1 MDSLMKYN
9 LIEGL
14 EKKISKIILGNDK
27 EYNAKHAYKIWDK
40 WIELGGN
47 TFDCAFIYGGG
58 LQEKLLGQYIK
69 SRSLEKDIVI
79 ISKAVMNSYEF
90 KNISQFVDESLN
102 RLNVNCLDIFLLHR
116 DFADT
121 PVEEIIGTLNKEK
134 KRGKIKIFGASNWS
148 LERFAQANNYA
159 ILNKLEPMKILSN
172 NFSLAKMEKPL
183 WEGCLSSNKEEF
195 IDYMTKNNIH
205 HFSWSSQARGFFRK
219 KINYIDRLKIF
230 FSKDENLRLRNCF
243 YSSNNIKLFQNAEL
257 LGKQLHKSSN
267 AIALAW
273 VLQQSF
279 NSYAIIGPKTELQ
292 LSDSLEC
299 LKIQLSEEQ
308 IKLLY

>member
-1 MDSLMKYN
+1 MVSLMKYN

-27 EYNAKHAYKIWDK
+27 EINALHAYKIWDK

-58 LQEKLLGQYIK
+58 LQEKLLGKYIK

-90 KNISQFVDESLN
+90 KNISQFIDESLN

-116 DFADT
+116 DFVDT
-121 PVEEIIGTLNKEK
+121 PVEEIISILNVEK

-148 LERFAQANNYA
+148 LERFAKANSYA

-183 WEGCLSSNKEEF
+183 WQGCLSSNNEEY
-195 IDYMTKNNIH
+195 INYMTHNNIH

-219 KINYIDRLKIF
+219 KINYTDRLNIF
-230 FSKDENLRLRNCF
+230 FSNDENLRLRHCF
-243 YSSNNIKLFQNAEL
+243 YSANNIKLFQKVEV
-257 LGKQLHKSSN
+257 LGKHLRKSSN
-267 AIALAW
+267 AVALAW

-279 NSYAIIGPKTELQ
+279 NSYAIIGPKTESQ

-299 LKIQLSEEQ
+299 LKIKLSDEQ

>member
-47 TFDCAFIYGGG
+47 TFDCAFVYGGG

-79 ISKAVMNSYEF
+79 ISKAVMNSYDF

-121 PVEEIIGTLNKEK
+121 HVEEIIGTLYK
-134 KRGKIKIFGASNWS
+134 
-148 LERFAQANNYA
+148 
-159 ILNKLEPMKILSN
+159 
-172 NFSLAKMEKPL
+172 
-183 WEGCLSSNKEEF
+183 
-195 IDYMTKNNIH
+195 
-205 HFSWSSQARGFFRK
+205 
-219 KINYIDRLKIF
+219 
-230 FSKDENLRLRNCF
+230 
-243 YSSNNIKLFQNAEL
+243 
-257 LGKQLHKSSN
+257 
-267 AIALAW
+267 
-273 VLQQSF
+273 
-279 NSYAIIGPKTELQ
+279 
-292 LSDSLEC
+292 
-299 LKIQLSEEQ
+299 
-308 IKLLY
+308 